1 MTISAIRNVLLAGAV
16 VATAAAF
23 AAEPFSSVYV
33 HPAEFADPVL
43 APEARE
49 ALMDETL
56 DNIKA
61 CGFTTVVPYANT
73 SSGEVYWPGS
83 PAEMAG
89 AKGWDTLG
97 IFTRKARERG
107 LKVMPALCV
116 LVCGHDGPAGILKT
130 HPEWALRNDKEQP
143 IGWISPANA
152 DARAWLKALALSL
165 AAHVQPD
172 GIMFDY
178 ARFSG
183 DGTLFD
189 PTGAAEFEA
198 MARPE
203 NESPDAPKER
213 LQQFKEAS
221 LSLLM
226 AELAGALRAQHPSL
240 RIGLYSWGAN
250 VAQNHP
256 VAQCWPDWVRDGYLD
271 VLNVSGY
278 CYRDNY
284 GDDYLGAFANRLREA
299 ADLARRNGAVELT
312 FALGVKTSHGA
323 IASVSEMTEYMTI
336 ARRLGYT
343 GVAAFA
349 WRSVTNFT
357 DELVK
362 SGCFRLSE
370 PWSVLHD
377 KESAWRMTV
386 DFGKDTG
393 QHFGSLFQ
401 VTDASGRAVMGAG
414 FEGAYNT
421 YYRNDRFLLHVF
433 ARPADG
439 AGPLGQSP
447 FTRPSAAPGHYLF
460 NGPGGLYASDRASQE
475 KTRRWNT
482 ETEKWGAAGPP
493 VFQVGKRQFKMYPNR
508 LIDKGNTVFS
518 FDPEVGTAG
527 LYYYAAGHLFFHAAM
542 AGTDNRQTYI
552 DACPWDPETE
562 EKVSM
567 EGVQSMALGAPG
579 EFPYAYGQLHG
590 DVFAATNNGGLY
602 RFREGDWSILRS
614 ADPNTSFQVYSM
626 INYYD
631 RLLMGQYPTGE
642 LFEIVGGEVRQVPD
656 WSLRPEGASPRARE
670 AQALALYRG
679 ELFAGVWPW
688 GEVWRLPGPD
698 AAWSFCGRLFT
709 RPEVQ
714 ETVTAPYEAEMTV
727 LGEKVNN
734 LWGQRITSLVPLGDG
749 LLAGTSNKNGA
760 PCEERLEFLGE
771 GGCEEY
777 GAVHRFFL
785 PGHRSVPVTWTG
797 APRELDVR
805 FSETEMQVTLDGTP
819 TVLLPLDQT
828 ALSADET
835 YTWHW
840 GQGVFGPLQG
850 AVVSA
855 GRID

>member
-1 MTISAIRNVLLAGAV
+1 MISAIRNMLLMGVVL
-16 VATAAAF
+16 AAAAPL

-33 HPAEFADPVL
+33 HPAEFADPAL

-49 ALMDETL
+49 ALMDQTL
-56 DNIKA
+56 EDIKA
-61 CGFTTVVPYANT
+61 CGFTTVTPYANT

-89 AKGWDTLG
+89 AKDWDTLG
-97 IFTRKARERG
+97 IFAHKARERG

-116 LVCGHDGPAGILKT
+116 LVCGHDGPTGILKA
-130 HPEWALRNDKEQP
+130 HPEWAMRDDKEQP
-143 IGWISPANA
+143 IGWISPENA
-152 DARAWLKALALSL
+152 EARAWLKALVLSL

-178 ARFSG
+178 LRFSG
-183 DGTLFD
+183 EGTIFD
-189 PTGAAEFEA
+189 PAGAAEFEA
-198 MARPE
+198 MAKPE
-203 NESPDAPKER
+203 NESPEARKER

-221 LSLLM
+221 LSRLM
-226 AELAGALRAQHPSL
+226 AELATGLRAQNPSL

-250 VAQNHP
+250 VSQNHP
-256 VAQCWPDWVRDGYLD
+256 VAQRWPDWVRDGYLD
-271 VLNVSGY
+271 LLNVSGY

-284 GDDYLGAFANRLREA
+284 GDTYLKAFEQRLREA
-299 ADLARRNGAVELT
+299 GALARQNGRVELT

-323 IASVSEMTEYMTI
+323 IATAAEMTEYMAI

-349 WRSVTNFT
+349 WRSVAPFT
-357 DELVK
+357 KELAA

-370 PWSVLHD
+370 PWPATRD
-377 KESAWRMTV
+377 KDVTYRMTF
-386 DFGKDTG
+386 DPGKDTG
-393 QHFGSLFQ
+393 QHLGSLFQ
-401 VTDASGRAVMGAG
+401 ITDASGRAVMGAG

-421 YYRNDRFLLHVF
+421 YYRSDRFLLHVF

-439 AGPLGQSP
+439 ADPLGQSP
-447 FTRPSAAPGHYLF
+447 FTRPSEAPGHYLF
-460 NGPGGLYASDRASQE
+460 NVPGGLAASDRASQE

-482 ETEKWGAAGPP
+482 ETEKWEAAGPP

-508 LIDKGNTVFS
+508 LIDKGKTVFS

-527 LYYYAAGHLFFHAAM
+527 LYYYAAGHLFFHEALAN
-542 AGTDNRQTYI
+542 TENRQTFI
-552 DACPWDPETE
+552 AACPWDPETE

-567 EGVQSMALGAPG
+567 EGVQSMAMGAPG

-602 RFREGDWSILRS
+602 RFRDGDWSIQRAS
-614 ADPNTSFQVYSM
+614 DPNTSFQIYSM

-642 LFEIVGGEVRQVPD
+642 LFEIVGGELRQVPG
-656 WSLRPEGASPRARE
+656 WSLLPAGASPRARE
-670 AQALALYRG
+670 AQTLALYRG

-688 GEVWRLPGPD
+688 GEVWRLSGPD

-714 ETVTAPYEAEMTV
+714 ETVTAPYEEEMTT

-734 LWGQRITSLVPLGDG
+734 LWGQRVTSLVPQGDG

-760 PCEERLEFLGE
+760 PCEERLQFLGE
-771 GGCEEY
+771 GLCEEY
-777 GAVHRFFL
+777 GAVYRLFL
-785 PGHRSVPVTWTG
+785 PGHRSVPVPWTG
-797 APRELDVR
+797 AARELEVR
-805 FSETEMQVTLDGTP
+805 FTATEMRVSLDGMP
-819 TVLLPLDQT
+819 PVVLPLDL
-828 ALSADET
+828 ASLDLDGA

-840 GQGVFGPLQG
+840 GQGIFGPLYG
-850 AVVSA
+850 TVVAA
-855 GRID
+855 GRTK